1 LVLFILLIGLG
12 VIAYMYT
19 PLGVTVR
26 NLFGSVASGTGSLL
40 DNTEPQISN
49 IEVAAG
55 ETVARIDWVTNEP
68 ASSQVEYGTNQ
79 ESTSLQPAQP
89 ADDPTTGASAGV
101 VTHSV
106 TVTGLSPST
115 TANKVK
121 YYYRVRS
128 KDAAGNEAVSDWKS
142 FETTVPEA

>member
-26 NLFGSVASGTGSLL
+26 NLFGSVAGGTGSIL
-40 DNTEPQISN
+40 DNTKPQISN

-55 ETVARIDWVTNEP
+55 ETVARIDWITNEP
-68 ASSQVEYGTNQ
+68 ASSQVEYGTSQ
-79 ESTSLQPAQP
+79 ESTSLYPVPPDQ
-89 ADDPTTGASAGV
+89 DPTSGTSAGV

-115 TANKVK
+115 TASKIK
-121 YYYRVRS
+121 YYYRVKS